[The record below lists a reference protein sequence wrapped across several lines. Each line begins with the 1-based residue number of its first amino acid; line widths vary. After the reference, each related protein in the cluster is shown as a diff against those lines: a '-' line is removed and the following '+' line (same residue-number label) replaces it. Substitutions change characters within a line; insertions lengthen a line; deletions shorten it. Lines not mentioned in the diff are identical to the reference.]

1 MEYTL
6 KTYELDIYVYHTIFQ
21 LVYFTSSIG
30 ESIYFSDI
38 PMFSIELI
46 FIYIFISIFTQYY
59 CYSRLIILKIENTV
73 LPTNVLLAG
82 LEFLRRIIIITFS
95 CIFFKESYNI
105 YSGILFCL
113 SSFMLFYDYYK
124 SLNQNKQNI
133 HFELE
138 EIV

>member
-6 KTYELDIYVYHTIFQ
+6 KTYDVDIYIYHTIFQ
-21 LVYFTSSIG
+21 FVYFISSIG
-30 ESIYFSDI
+30 ESIYYSDI
-38 PMFSIELI
+38 PIFSLELTI
-46 FIYIFISIFTQYY
+46 IYIFISISTQYY
-59 CYSRLIILKIENTV
+59 CYSRLIILKIENTII
-73 LPTNVLLAG
+73 PTNVLLAG

-105 YSGILFCL
+105 YSGFFFCL

-124 SLNQNKQNI
+124 SVVNTHI
-133 HFELE
+133 ELE